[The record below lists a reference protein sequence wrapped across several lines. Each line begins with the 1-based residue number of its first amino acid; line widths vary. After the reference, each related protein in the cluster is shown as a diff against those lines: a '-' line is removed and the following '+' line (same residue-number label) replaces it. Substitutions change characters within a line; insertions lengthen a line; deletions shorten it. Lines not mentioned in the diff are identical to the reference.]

1 MNRLEAEISAWK
13 SHLKCNV
20 STMNG
25 NIDFLSEVIE
35 NKVNVVS
42 DQYKN
47 FEMLQGNIK
56 FLQMEL
62 KAKNEIINNL
72 LDTQSA
78 IFESLSLAKQQ
89 NSQAVSLAKQQT
101 KVQNKPELHLNY
113 TELAQPT
120 RESMQQQQ

>member
-47 FEMLQGNIK
+47 LEMLQGNIK

-72 LDTQSA
+72 L
-78 IFESLSLAKQQ
+78 IRY
-89 NSQAVSLAKQQT
+89 AVC
-101 KVQNKPELHLNY
+101 NI
-113 TELAQPT
+113 
-120 RESMQQQQ
+120 